1 MTSYLETIS
10 SGRVPCLE
18 GTMAALAASEN
29 AAAAAE
35 ALVEYRRGMQ
45 DVVLPAE
52 QHELSEAHNR
62 WLQQALAVFHHRA
75 FRDRDQQ
82 QQLKLM
88 VRGSAP
94 RALAGCSR
102 PRRGADA
109 VPVPAGGAA
118 G

>member
-88 VRGSAP
+88 VCGSAP
-94 RALAGCSR
+94 RALARCSR

-109 VPVPAGGAA
+109 VPVPTGGAA